1 MSCPRGGL
9 RKWLGVLVAV
19 LAAGCTTDTVTTPTT
34 DQLAGS
40 WALVSIQPAGKAE
53 QPTPAGVSYAVT
65 FAAGRVTARADCNTC
80 SGVFALSGSTLS
92 AGPTLICTRAAC
104 PTMAFENTFT
114 LLLAGDSTV
123 GMSGSKLTLT
133 SPRGVLRF
141 TR

>member
-1 MSCPRGGL
+1 MKVSSVRL
-9 RKWLGVLVAV
+9 FFIVAL

-34 DQLAGS
+34 EQLAGS

-53 QPTPAGVSYAVT
+53 QPTPPGVSYGVT
-65 FAAGRVTARADCNTC
+65 FAAGRVTARADCNNC
-80 SGVFALSGSTLS
+80 SGVFALSGSTLT

-104 PTMAFENTFT
+104 PTMAFENMYT
-114 LLLAGDSTV
+114 LILAGDSTV
-123 GMSGSKLTLT
+123 GVLGSKLTLT

>member
-1 MSCPRGGL
+1 MKVSSVRL
-9 RKWLGVLVAV
+9 FVVVVL
-19 LAAGCTTDTVTTPTT
+19 LAAGCTTDSPTTPTVPT
-34 DQLAGS
+34 ADQLAGS

-53 QPTPAGVSYAVT
+53 QPTPAGVSYGVT

-104 PTMAFENTFT
+104 PTMAFENMYT

>member
-1 MSCPRGGL
+1 MGFF
-9 RKWLGVLVAV
+9 VITA
-19 LAAGCTTDTVTTPTT
+19 LACGCTTDSLTAPTVA
-34 DQLAGS
+34 QLAGG

-53 QPTPAGVSYAVT
+53 QPTPVGASYGVT
-65 FAAGRVTARADCNTC
+65 FADGRVTARADCNTC
-80 SGVFALSGSTLS
+80 NGVFALSGSTLT

-104 PTMAFENTFT
+104 PTMAFENTYT

-123 GMSGSKLTLT
+123 AVLGSKLTLT

>member
-1 MSCPRGGL
+1 MNRAPSWAGL
-9 RKWLGVLVAV
+9 LVVAA

-40 WALVSIQPAGKAE
+40 WLLVSIQPAGKVE
-53 QPTPAGVSYAVT
+53 QPTPAGARYGVM
-65 FAAGRVTARADCNTC
+65 FAAGRVTAQADCNSC
-80 SGVFALSGSTLS
+80 SGVFSLSGSTLT

-104 PTMAFENTFT
+104 PTMAFENTYT
-114 LLLAGDSTV
+114 LILAGDSTV
-123 GMSGSKLTLT
+123 AVLGNKLTLT